1 MTKNIRKLNI
11 LNNRQ
16 LKSNVFVSYSDV
28 NLKKRFSRHSSV
40 GFSPLKAWFALFLFV
55 CLTQCSPQ
63 SSYSTMDSCRSADNV
78 RLKLSTHLETI
89 RSKIARGMLVLF
101 VGEQASALTSLD
113 NPYPSLDDWW
123 QVINQSEVR
132 AVWNSEIRPG
142 GDPYNC
148 LYQERMI

>member
-1 MTKNIRKLNI
+1 
-11 LNNRQ
+11 
-16 LKSNVFVSYSDV
+16 
-28 NLKKRFSRHSSV
+28 
-40 GFSPLKAWFALFLFV
+40 
-55 CLTQCSPQ
+55 
-63 SSYSTMDSCRSADNV
+63 MDSADNV
-78 RLKLSTHLETI
+78 RLQLSTHLETI

-101 VGEQASALTSLD
+101 VGEQASALTSPD

-142 GDPYNC
+142 GDLYEC